1 MGGKNRVLKAIG
13 DWLEARRQ
21 AQRQV
26 RAERLATTNE
36 QRRLLALES
45 LPYASEAAAE
55 AANFA
60 STLTQSFESLLG
72 RLKPLVENRH
82 YRLADNIK
90 GNKPLQIE
98 IDRSLDSLKEVAQSS
113 VDASKNLL
121 ELAKRTTEIPEV
133 IEAATQAKKAADKA
147 WQAVANA
154 KAKFED
160 MLSAERELNP
170 EDFIRSAERAVA
182 ELKEAERVVREAN
195 QKIMTDPRLLA
206 GFTAPVLTGDD
217 SEKKATSGEATWNT
231 IADTTSLAV
240 ETVVMPV
247 LDTAAP
253 VLDAVDAVKIGALN
267 RTGFVATGGQIKNA
281 GEIVDKAEGDAIG
294 KGVIKPLGVVV
305 DKGIKP
311 AVVGTVDNAIAP
323 VTDSLV
329 KIPGQVVNPIINL
342 VNPTPGKIVIEDK
355 PARELK
361 FPSYSHVPDQK
372 PSVPREGTSDE
383 VWAAAAGKQQSVE
396 AFTEDSSMGPA
407 SSMSIGR

>member
-1 MGGKNRVLKAIG
+1 MGGKNRVLKALG

-21 AQRQV
+21 AQRQI
-26 RAERLATTNE
+26 RAERLATVNQE
-36 QRRLLALES
+36 RRLLASQS
-45 LPYASEAAAE
+45 LPHASEAAAE

-90 GNKPLQIE
+90 GNKALQIE
-98 IDRSLDSLKEVAQSS
+98 IDRSLDSLQQVAQSS

-133 IEAATQAKKAADKA
+133 IEAATQAKRAADNA
-147 WQAVANA
+147 WQAVADA
-154 KAKFED
+154 RVKFQD
-160 MLSAERELNP
+160 VLSAERELNP

-206 GFTAPVLTGDD
+206 GFAVPVLNGDD
-217 SEKKATSGEATWNT
+217 SEKKATSGEATWNA
-231 IADTTSLAV
+231 IADTTSLAA

-267 RTGFVATGGQIKNA
+267 RVGALATGGQIANA
-281 GEIVDKAEGDAIG
+281 GEIVDKAEGDAIE
-294 KGVIKPLGVVV
+294 KGVIKPLSVVV

-311 AVVGTVDNAIAP
+311 AVVTTVDHAINP
-323 VTDSLV
+323 IT

-372 PSVPREGTSDE
+372 SSISREGTSDE

-396 AFTEDSSMGPA
+396 AFTEDHSIGTEPP
-407 SSMSIGR
+407 MSIGG